1 MSLAG
6 TACGDN
12 WMVND
17 LCVLDSPNS
26 EPLTNQSGL
35 VGGGQNGSGPA
46 LTVSRSEN
54 ERGWSSQSWKKG
66 ERKRE

>member
-1 MSLAG
+1 MSLAS

-12 WMVND
+12 WMVSD

-26 EPLTNQSGL
+26 EPFDEPVKVGGGGG
-35 VGGGQNGSGPA
+35 GGGQNGSGPA

-54 ERGWSSQSWKKG
+54 ERG
-66 ERKRE
+66 